1 MRVGI
6 TGGTG
11 FIGQYLI
18 RDYGGKYDFVVP
30 VRDKSRVTQEE
41 ADERF
46 IESDYTV
53 NGLKKV
59 LEGCDA
65 VIHLAAKGM
74 PKNRNPLKM
83 EDYLPNIMTSAAV
96 FEACKEI
103 GIKNIISASSKAVWG
118 DQVEANLLNEKE
130 MPRPGDE
137 YGVSKLCGE
146 VLAAFYNDAYGMKIK
161 ILRMAEV
168 CGLDLSRGM
177 LNPFWAVLLN
187 ASVERRPIPIYGK
200 GSGGRDLIY
209 VKDVTRAFVSIL
221 DKDVKGIY
229 NIGSGRITTNMEIAE
244 TFCRIFQNE
253 GGIELHPE
261 KEEWGTMKCLSN
273 EKAKREFGFEVGY
286 DLLRI
291 VEDIKK
297 EYDNYRKFKLKKGK
311 QHEGS

>member
-1 MRVGI
+1 MRVGV

-18 RDYGGKYDFVVP
+18 RDYGENYDFVVP
-30 VRDKSRVTQEE
+30 IRDKSRAIKEW

-46 IESDYTV
+46 IECDYTV
-53 NGLKKV
+53 DSLKRA

-83 EDYLPNIMTSAAV
+83 EEYLPNVMASASV

-103 GIKNIISASSKAVWG
+103 GIKNIINASSKAVWG
-118 DQVEANLLNEKE
+118 EQAEADLLKEKQIPKPE
-130 MPRPGDE
+130 DE

-146 VLAAFYNDAYGMKIK
+146 VLAKFYNDSYRMKIK
-161 ILRMAEV
+161 TLRMAEV

-177 LNPFWAVLLN
+177 LNPFWSVLLN
-187 ASVERRPIPIYGK
+187 ASAEGRPIPIYGR
-200 GSGGRDLIY
+200 GIGGRDLIY
-209 VKDVTRAFVSIL
+209 VKDVTRAFTMAL
-221 DKDVKGIY
+221 DKEAEGIY

-244 TFCRIFQNE
+244 AFCKVFKNE
-253 GGIELHPE
+253 GGIELYPE
-261 KEEWGTMKCLSN
+261 KEEWGTTKCLSV
-273 EKAKREFGFEVGY
+273 EKAKQELGFAASY

-291 VEDIKK
+291 VEDIKR
-297 EYDNYRKFKLKKGK
+297 EYDSHKII
-311 QHEGS
+311 

>member
-18 RDYGGKYDFVVP
+18 RDYGENYDFVIP
-30 VRDKSRVTQEE
+30 VRNRSNVRKEW

-46 IESDYTV
+46 VECDYTV
-53 NGLKKV
+53 DSLKRV
-59 LEGCDA
+59 LEGCEA

-103 GIKNIISASSKAVWG
+103 GIKNTISASSKAVWG

-177 LNPFWAVLLN
+177 LNPFWSVLLN
-187 ASVERRPIPIYGK
+187 ASLERRPIPIYGR
-200 GSGGRDLIY
+200 GIGGRDLIY
-209 VKDVTRAFVSIL
+209 VKDVTRAFIL
-221 DKDVKGIY
+221 ALNKNVEGIY
-229 NIGSGRITTNMEIAE
+229 NIGSGQITTNMEIAE
-244 TFCRIFQNE
+244 AFCKIFGNE
-253 GGIELHPE
+253 GGIELHPQ
-261 KEEWGTMKCLSN
+261 KEEWGTTKCLGV
-273 EKAKREFGFEVGY
+273 EKAKQELGFEASY

-291 VEDIKK
+291 VEDIKR
-297 EYDNYRKFKLKKGK
+297 EYDRYKII
-311 QHEGS
+311 